1 MVMTPIFKSPETP
14 EPSEE
19 ILETKK
25 LFEEEP
31 KEKPEGNFPI
41 VFDNTIM
48 DHIWGT
54 VDFVSDVVTAPS
66 RLLQNEEDTEE
77 DPNVLNKKIEEVNRG
92 WTRELDENVY
102 KKDYDRSIKAATK
115 MGHTI
120 TVPKNG
126 EQVLATFDNLTK
138 AQQNEVLQKRK
149 VKPATL
155 AELTLDVAAMFG
167 TGAVGYNMFPD
178 INAFKKASVV
188 AKSLFGDA
196 YLEQVL
202 LYSQEDKFSNLAN
215 VVRDYG
221 ETIQMK
227 IL

>member
-1 MVMTPIFKSPETP
+1 MTPIFKSPETP

-115 MGHTI
+115 TI
-120 TVPKNG
+120 VIIVSISIF
-126 EQVLATFDNLTK
+126 QILH
-138 AQQNEVLQKRK
+138 
-149 VKPATL
+149 
-155 AELTLDVAAMFG
+155 
-167 TGAVGYNMFPD
+167 
-178 INAFKKASVV
+178 
-188 AKSLFGDA
+188 SL
-196 YLEQVL
+196 
-202 LYSQEDKFSNLAN
+202 N
-215 VVRDYG
+215 R
-221 ETIQMK
+221 T
-227 IL
+227 